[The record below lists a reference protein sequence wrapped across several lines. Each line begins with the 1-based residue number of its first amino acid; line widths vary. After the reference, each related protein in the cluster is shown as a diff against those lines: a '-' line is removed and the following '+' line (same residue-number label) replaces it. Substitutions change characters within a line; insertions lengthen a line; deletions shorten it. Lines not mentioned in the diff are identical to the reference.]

1 MCDAF
6 RITELV
12 EKESSERYTQTS
24 LQLEEKGDD
33 PPTAAGAAT
42 ETEQKT
48 QQENSG
54 AGKVRYQNMRS
65 YA

>member
-1 MCDAF
+1 M
-6 RITELV
+6 